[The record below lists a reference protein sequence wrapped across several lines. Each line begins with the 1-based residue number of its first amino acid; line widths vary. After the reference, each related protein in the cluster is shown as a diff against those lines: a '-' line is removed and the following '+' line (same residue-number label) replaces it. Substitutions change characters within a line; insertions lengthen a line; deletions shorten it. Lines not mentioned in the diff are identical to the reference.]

1 MRGLS
6 VHQAPPFLIV
16 AVHFLTACLFWL
28 LSSFLEFYLFLRKE
42 LNLPLLVHTHLLGF
56 ALITMFGALFQMLPV
71 VAGAVIKDPL
81 KKALPSY
88 LFLLSS
94 VLLFLV
100 GFLKGDRGILNFG
113 ATSLLIS
120 ILFTSSLMMYHLL
133 PKKSFLPAVRGFKFS
148 LSFLLAGALFGYLFL
163 LFGKPAFFKLHYSF
177 MLWGW
182 VGGLIVSVSFQVI
195 ETFYTTPPYPKYLA
209 WYFHPLLLL
218 SLIVFQLGEGG
229 VYRLPISLLYT
240 SYAFT
245 TFYLLLKSKRKVLE
259 YTPKFWFLGM
269 LLLLFASLLFLIGN
283 FTLFLFAFGL
293 FFSAIIVGMM
303 QRIIPFLVWFHLSG
317 FGIKSAPLMFEILPP
332 FRQGITFY
340 SFLVLCLSLPL
351 GFISKDLLFIPI
363 LFHFLT
369 ASVLLFNITN
379 GVRIYLNNR

>member
-6 VHQAPPFLIV
+6 VHQAPPFVIV
-16 AVHFLTACLFWL
+16 ALHFLTACIFWL
-28 LSSFLEFYLFLRKE
+28 ISSFLELYLFLKKE

-71 VAGAVIKDPL
+71 VAGAVIKEPL

-88 LFLLSS
+88 LLLLFS
-94 VLLFLV
+94 VFVFLV
-100 GFLKGDRGILNFG
+100 GFSKGDRNILNFG
-113 ATSLLIS
+113 ATALLIS
-120 ILFTSSLMMYHLL
+120 ILFISSLMMYHLL

-148 LSFLLAGALFGYLFL
+148 LSFLLAGTLFGYLFL
-163 LFGKPAFFKLHYSF
+163 LLGEPALFKLHYSF

-218 SLIVFQLGEGG
+218 SLLVFQLGEESI
-229 VYRLPISLLYT
+229 YRLPIFLLYT
-240 SYAFT
+240 FYALT
-245 TFYLLLKSKRKVLE
+245 TIYLLLKSKRKVLE
-259 YTPKFWFLGM
+259 YTPRFWLLGM
-269 LLLLFASLLFLIGN
+269 ILLLSACALFLIGE
-283 FTLFLFAFGL
+283 FIPFLLAFGL

-332 FRQGITFY
+332 LRQGLTFY
-340 SFLVLCLSLPL
+340 SFLALCLSLPL
-351 GFISKDLLFIPI
+351 GFLSKDLLFIPI
-363 LFHFLT
+363 FFHFLT
-369 ASVLLFNITN
+369 ASVLFFNIIG
-379 GVRIYLNNR
+379 GVKVYLKNR